1 MLGVISTFIM
11 SGKLRSQ
18 IVLTEQSSAA
28 FKYRSDA
35 LSGNSF
41 SHILRKN
48 FEIPQF
54 EYSIYYQQRQLLPGL
69 YKLKQNQK
77 TVSEQSH

>member
-18 IVLTEQSSAA
+18 VVLTEQSSAA

-48 FEIPQF
+48 FEIPYLSLVYIINKDNCYLDF
-54 EYSIYYQQRQLLPGL
+54 TS
-69 YKLKQNQK
+69 
-77 TVSEQSH
+77 